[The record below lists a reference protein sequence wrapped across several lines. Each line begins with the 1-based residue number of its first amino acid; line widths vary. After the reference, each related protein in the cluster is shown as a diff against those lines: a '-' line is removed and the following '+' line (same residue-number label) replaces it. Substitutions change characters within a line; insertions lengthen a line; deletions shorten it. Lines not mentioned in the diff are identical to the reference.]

1 MAATN
6 VQAFPGD
13 VTITS
18 NLAVSGSKF
27 TYDNIGTTVFT
38 GRSTAIASEIG
49 YLDMSTSSAS
59 NNTHVKI
66 FIKMGSGGSLSEAE
80 YSFYIRPNAA
90 NFSLIY
96 DYRNRNNTMTP
107 VVYRT
112 NATNLHAG
120 GTSGV
125 VRFGYSTASAQNVVW
140 RVEVIQRSSNAT
152 FYPTNTGS
160 AVVTTNLVHVTP
172 APFTRF
178 DSNVAVGGNKLFV
191 DTIGGTVGIGTNN
204 PQEALHVA
212 GSMRLGAAEG
222 VDDDNLRSIVTT
234 SPLQIHSNA
243 EDLDGSGVS
252 LNLRSGFNDSESNIQ
267 MISSKS
273 NTTFQ
278 YISFATATTE
288 RMRITTAGN
297 VGIGTTN
304 PDYKLKIEQGEDNNS
319 NGLFISNSNY
329 GSMQGLN
336 ISMVN
341 SGAGGFASY
350 AAIQTYRSG
359 VAAAATNLALNPTA
373 GNVGI
378 GSATPTQRLDVAGG
392 IAFNAVLFCQGGYAT
407 SNYDDITN
415 SKRIIDTGSRYRIF
429 HNNDSILMFSSAG
442 GNGTLAATTALSLN
456 STRVGCGTT
465 YATSYCSVRGN
476 YSNSQAPQTYNS
488 APPLC
493 VVANSGADAQPIC
506 QFRSNQGVTN
516 IRNDGIYHKRG
527 NGDIMALYTSSS
539 HVKFV
544 NNTRSMILQ
553 LHTNG
558 TAYFNCDLR
567 ADSYGNNSDDRIKHN
582 ESSIK
587 NAIQTLFKL
596 KPQKYDKVSMET
608 YILEHSQYLNAT
620 DKEGYEWNDIE
631 DGWIK
636 RKPITAGVAQ
646 VETGLIAQDIWYD
659 APELRHIVNLPDDAI
674 PDDTKPSEPDPGN
687 IRSDPDYDS
696 AGWGK
701 MGPATV
707 NYINLIPY
715 LIKSI
720 RELYNEVPRYKTSVS
735 PELYSNVQD
744 YRHMIVSR
752 RGENIQL
759 TNTEND
765 KTVHGVISD
774 IKTDTENYELLIEHT
789 GLGNAWVIN
798 TGSNINAGDYITTSN
813 VTGYG
818 KLQDSAFCMNYTLAK
833 STIDC
838 DFTLQ
843 TTPIKQKI
851 RRLQDKTYWIKT
863 QQLLDCSLMA
873 YSNLSNDIRTTKTE
887 TYYNAYQNTHEI
899 DEFSNVENYT
909 LQSVMKNEE
918 PVELT
923 ESDMDFEKYS
933 NTYAFNTPFYTEPQ
947 TRDKYYRK
955 QISKIDN
962 EMEGYEPIVEQEM
975 MDVLDDNGQVQ
986 WEDTGETRALYEMR
1000 YLTTDGSMTDQSN
1013 AVYTASLL
1021 PLVLHL

>member
-1 MAATN
+1 MTN
-6 VQAFPGD
+6 INTFQGD
-13 VTITS
+13 VFIHEYIKHTGDDNNYFGFSGADTFTIVTAGVNRLTVNS
-18 NLAVSGSKF
+18 SGNVSLGVNMSIPDYIYHVGDENTKF
-27 TYDNIGTTVFT
+27 GFSAADTFIIDTAGTNRLTVKADGRVGIART
-38 GRSTAIASEIG
+38 GPSGLLDVNNKFLVRDDGITRGMNSLRAESAADHNVSARYFPVNSEFPDHTLSLLYQNVRSTGTGPGI
-49 YLDMSTSSAS
+49 
-59 NNTHVKI
+59 
-66 FIKMGSGGSLSEAE
+66 
-80 YSFYIRPNAA
+80 
-90 NFSLIY
+90 NFSGAY
-96 DYRNRNNTMTP
+96 TNQNAYMTT
-107 VVYRT
+107 YGT
-112 NATNLHAG
+112 IKCAAG
-120 GTSGV
+120 GTSNGV
-125 VRFGYSTASAQNVVW
+125 VGYDANFRFYLNTLTNGGV
-140 RVEVIQRSSNAT
+140 REVFTILG
-152 FYPTNTGS
+152 NTG
-160 AVVTTNLVHVTP
+160 H
-172 APFTRF
+172 
-178 DSNVAVGGNKLFV
+178 
-191 DTIGGTVGIGTNN
+191 
-204 PQEALHVA
+204 
-212 GSMRLGAAEG
+212 
-222 VDDDNLRSIVTT
+222 
-234 SPLQIHSNA
+234 
-243 EDLDGSGVS
+243 
-252 LNLRSGFNDSESNIQ
+252 
-267 MISSKS
+267 
-273 NTTFQ
+273 
-278 YISFATATTE
+278 
-288 RMRITTAGN
+288 
-297 VGIGTTN
+297 
-304 PDYKLKIEQGEDNNS
+304 
-319 NGLFISNSNY
+319 
-329 GSMQGLN
+329 
-336 ISMVN
+336 
-341 SGAGGFASY
+341 
-350 AAIQTYRSG
+350 
-359 VAAAATNLALNPTA
+359 
-373 GNVGI
+373 VGI
-378 GSATPTQRLDVAGG
+378 GSAAPTQKLDVVGS
-392 IAFNAVLFCQGGYAT
+392 IAFNAVLFCQGGYVT
-407 SNYDDITN
+407 NNYNDVTN

-429 HNNDSILMFSSAG
+429 HNGDGILMFSSSG
-442 GNGTLAATTALSLN
+442 GNGTLAATTALALN

-476 YSNSQAPQTYNS
+476 YSNSNAPTTYNS

-493 VVANSGADAQPIC
+493 VVQTSGADAQPVC
-506 QFRSNQGVTN
+506 QFRSNAGVTN
-516 IRNDGIYHKRG
+516 IRNDGIYHRRG
-527 NGDIMALYTSSS
+527 NGDIMALYTSSG
-539 HVKFV
+539 HVRFA
-544 NNTRSMILQ
+544 NNTQGMILQ

-608 YILEHSQYLNAT
+608 DILEHSQYLNAT

-636 RKPITAGVAQ
+636 RKPITSGVAQ

-863 QQLLDCSLMA
+863 QQLLVCSLMA

-923 ESDMDFEKYS
+923 ESEMDFEKYS